1 MMERIVTDRLSV
13 RNFRDDD
20 WRDLQEMV
28 LKYEASEYAQY
39 DHEWPTSDEGV
50 QGVAKWFAGGDGFL
64 AVCLGAKVIGF
75 VALNPEPDRS
85 ARVYNL
91 GYVFNEDYHGHGH
104 ATEACRAV
112 LDRAFGMLGAD
123 GVVTGTAAVNAPSR
137 RLLERLG
144 FRKTGEGTSSLR
156 KRADGTPIEFLG
168 LTFAISRDEW
178 LANADGQGN

>member
-1 MMERIVTDRLSV
+1 MEAILTDRLSI
-13 RNFRDDD
+13 RNFRVDD

-39 DHEWPTSDEGV
+39 DHQWPASEEEV

-75 VALNPEPDRS
+75 VALNREEDQS
-85 ARVYNL
+85 ASVYNL
-91 GYVFNEDYHGHGH
+91 GYVFNEDYHGYGY

-112 LDRAFGMLGAD
+112 LDRAFGVLRAD
-123 GVVTGTAAVNAPSR
+123 HVVTGTAAVNTPSC

-144 FRKTGEGTSSLR
+144 LRKISESTNSLR
-156 KRADGTPIEFLG
+156 ERADGTPIEFLG
-168 LTFAISRDEW
+168 LTFAVSRDEW
-178 LANADGQGN
+178 LANAGKQGQ